1 MKTRPVGLRYLWV
14 RFLDETRRLNRF
26 WRVLL
31 LSLLIGIITGLLV
44 SLLESLVYELLFLT
58 LYNTYFKSGIIVVF
72 IPMIGVLLT
81 RTILIYGKTDG
92 IGGTEEVVKSY
103 HEYRGRLPL
112 SKTAY
117 KIPAYIAT
125 LGFGGSAG
133 LEGASTYLGGMVS
146 SIAELIMGKLNI
158 PFEDQRTLLL
168 AGAGAG
174 LSAMF
179 KAPLTG
185 TIFILQVPYKSDLA
199 PNALIPTLVASVSS
213 YIVMVTLKGTHPLFS
228 MASKA
233 QFHTKDFIMV
243 IVIGLV
249 CGFLSKYFLR
259 VYRLTKAWFLAGP
272 ARLTPR
278 NVLAALI
285 LGLTGYVA
293 TVHFGEALPLGPGY
307 IFIQYLLSVPDTI
320 ANLFILFFLKV
331 TAIIFTFSAG
341 GMGGSFFPLLCL
353 GAVTGGIV
361 SNLAQIQP
369 FDFGVVMGMAGFL
382 AAGYKTPLAAVVF
395 IAETTH
401 SSGYLIPGLICT
413 VFSYIASGPS
423 SISSHQRE
431 REDIHLARRFHLKVT
446 HAMTRQLI
454 FVPSNI
460 TLEDFRQHYLL
471 KYFLRTYP
479 VLDHQKDLV
488 GILSVLDIDRIPE
501 EEWPHLTV
509 AEIMTTPVI
518 TVTRLDT
525 IQDAIQ
531 KMNKYDVDLLPVV
544 SELNPR
550 ELVGG
555 VTRTALFQGEWSGAA

>member
-1 MKTRPVGLRYLWV
+1 MKTRPFDLHYLWI

-31 LSLLIGIITGLLV
+31 LSLVIGVITGLLV

-58 LYNTYFKSGIIVVF
+58 LYNTYFKNGITVIF
-72 IPMIGVLLT
+72 IPMIGVLIT
-81 RTILIYGKTDG
+81 RMILIYGKTDG

-103 HEYRGRLPL
+103 HEFRGRLPL

-133 LEGASTYLGGMVS
+133 LEGASTYLGAMVS
-146 SIAELIMGKLNI
+146 SLAELIMGKLNI
-158 PFEDQRTLLL
+158 PYEDQRTLLL

-213 YIVMVTLKGTHPLFS
+213 YIVMITLKGTHPLFN
-228 MASKA
+228 MANKA
-233 QFHTKDFIMV
+233 QFHTKDLVMV
-243 IVIGLV
+243 IIIGLV

-259 VYRLTKAWFLAGP
+259 VYRLTKVWFLKGP
-272 ARLTPR
+272 AKLTLR

-285 LGLTGYVA
+285 LGITGYIA

-307 IFIQYLLSVPDTI
+307 IFIQYLLSVPDTFL
-320 ANLFILFFLKV
+320 NLLFILFLKV
-331 TAIIFTFSAG
+331 AAVIFTFSAG

-353 GAVTGGIV
+353 GASTGAIV
-361 SNLAQIQP
+361 ANLAHIQP

-401 SSGYLIPGLICT
+401 STGYLIPGLICT

-423 SISSHQRE
+423 SISTHQRE

-446 HAMTRQLI
+446 HAMTHQVVV
-454 FVPSNI
+454 VPSNI
-460 TLEDFRQHYLL
+460 TLEKFRQEYLV

-479 VLDHQKDLV
+479 VLDEHKALV
-488 GILSVLDIDRIPE
+488 GIISIQDIEKTPP

-509 AEIMTTPVI
+509 SEKMVTPVI

-531 KMNKYDVDLLPVV
+531 KMNKYDLDFLPVI
-544 SELNPR
+544 SEQHET

-555 VTRTALFQGEWSGAA
+555 VTRSALFQGEWPGAS

>member
-1 MKTRPVGLRYLWV
+1 MRYLWV

-31 LSLLIGIITGLLV
+31 LSLLIGVITGLLV
-44 SLLESLVYELLFLT
+44 SLLESLVYQLLFLT
-58 LYNTYFKSGIIVVF
+58 LYNTYFKNGITVIF

-81 RTILIYGKTDG
+81 RMILIYGKTDG

-103 HEYRGRLPL
+103 HEFRGRLPL

-213 YIVMVTLKGTHPLFS
+213 YIVMITLKGTHPLFS

-233 QFHTKDFIMV
+233 QFHTKDLILV

-259 VYRLTKAWFLAGP
+259 VYRLTKVWFLKGP
-272 ARLTPR
+272 ARLTLR
-278 NVLAALI
+278 NVVAALI
-285 LGLTGYVA
+285 LGTTGYVA

-307 IFIQYLLSVPDTI
+307 IFIQYLLSVPDNFL
-320 ANLFILFFLKV
+320 NLVFILFLKV
-331 TAIIFTFSAG
+331 AAVIFTFSAG

-353 GAVTGGIV
+353 GAATGAIV
-361 SNLAQIQP
+361 SNLAHIQP

-401 SSGYLIPGLICT
+401 STGYLIPGLICT

-423 SISSHQRE
+423 SISTHQRE

-446 HAMTRQLI
+446 HAMTHQI
-454 FVPSNI
+454 VFVPSNI
-460 TLEDFRQHYLL
+460 TLEEFRQHYLV

-479 VLDHQKDLV
+479 VLDEQKSLV
-488 GILSVLDIDRIPE
+488 GILSIQDIEKTPE

-509 AEIMTTPVI
+509 SETMITPVV
-518 TVTRLDT
+518 TVTRMET

-531 KMNKYDVDLLPVV
+531 KMNKFDLDFLPVV
-544 SELNPR
+544 SEQNET

-555 VTRTALFQGEWSGAA
+555 VTRSALFQGEWPGAA